1 MITHIDK
8 KEKKIEVS
16 GIVDPI
22 PFSKTLRYSNSEDI
36 NISDL
41 SAASDINEVDLLNN
55 LTNRLVKSKNTFTNV
70 GPTLLIVNP
79 YQRDTT
85 VYTPEQIEHFI
96 KEHKEH
102 PPDLRTKCDEP
113 HLYDTVLIGIDRL
126 IKNNMNQAVVISGE
140 SGAGKTEAAKNCMN
154 CITYYFKSSSG
165 NKTKISEKILG
176 CNPILEA
183 FGNAKTLRN
192 DNSSRF
198 GKYVTIDIDTQKKKI
213 RGAKIKTYLL
223 EKSRITQLAKGERSF
238 HFFYH
243 LLACNDDALLN
254 SLFLTKDPSK
264 YNYLNVSD
272 CVHINTIDDA
282 KLYKE
287 TMECFN
293 LVGFSKE
300 EIDCILK
307 IVSAVLL
314 LGNVKFVDKSGK
326 VEIENKDVVNNICT
340 LLQCDP
346 DEMEKSFT
354 MNIRIVAGN
363 EYPSSV
369 SLPDAISFRDAL
381 AKELYNRMFLWIILK
396 LNSIINSKE
405 EGEKKTIE
413 SNPDINYMKYIGLL
427 DIFGF
432 ECFDVNSLEQLC
444 INYTNEQL
452 QQLYIKDFFESEIEE
467 FKREGLG
474 DKSSLIQYKN
484 NQHIIDLLDLAPN
497 GIFLKLDDCSFQNKP
512 DEYFIDLLK
521 KELMKNKT
529 VKLPRLKKDF
539 KITIF
544 HSAKNVAYDIT
555 NFVVKNKDE
564 LKNTMIKMMINSKNE
579 LMKKMFFDFLD
590 NEEMKKE
597 IEELSKPTLKRVS
610 KFLSGKF
617 RQDIHELITE
627 LKSCECSYIRCLKPN
642 EDKAPYT
649 VLPPLLFNQIQ
660 YLGIFDTIRV
670 RKEGYPSRKEYK
682 NFNKEYNFIYP
693 DLVKLNESDL
703 KISEKI
709 LLRLVPNAEELNKQS
724 TVPLYLFGNSKLY
737 MKQTFNILVE
747 GKKGDIINAKVR
759 AAKIIQASF
768 DFLNKQQRINRITK
782 GTTEFQKFYE
792 VNKFKIAKISKI
804 KKIQKIQALYH
815 AYHLKNHFI
824 KLNNNYDRLQTFL
837 KTFCQQKIYER
848 KLFKVKCLSYRMG
861 VYLKQ
866 LKEKRKRQL
875 REIAFNL
882 IKKSVNNII
891 EIEYNT
897 LWNKVQ
903 PFFLCVLARRRNRK
917 IAIEGK
923 KARENYS
930 KIIVMEM
937 FQMKMLFYKINKF
950 REGNKKIRQFSI
962 TQLSTRYFIKMRES
976 SFIIQAYLKRYK
988 EMIKSRNEIISQYFS
1003 SDIGEK
1009 KSNEKLMEKCL
1020 FPLFTNIKKL
1030 SQSSSS
1036 CSLSYA
1042 KKKYPKL
1049 LSSCVSTKRLHI
1061 EQSDN
1066 IKKEDEDTNYLVPN
1080 YSTYDEGKIKL
1091 FAKILAVDSII
1102 NLSDL
1107 NDNNWHDEYMEI
1119 FTSNMKSNSPIQT
1132 ISIGEGHSLA
1142 INSRGKVYTW
1152 GWNNKSQCGTISSRS
1167 MKSGILPNLS
1177 LKTKKNFPNLPL
1189 IYHQNIQS
1197 LSQNNIGNITIANC
1211 GIDFSYVINEQGKV
1225 YGFGDNENG
1234 ELGLGNTFPVYNP
1247 TPIPTR
1253 EKIKDIKSTKEI
1265 TLILSKEER
1274 VYIWF
1279 HKFNKAS
1286 DSNHSFI
1293 SPLLV
1298 NFEKK
1303 VSITMISCGFNFA
1316 MLLSKHGVVYGV
1328 GNNEQGELGLHIK
1341 NDEANSNGR
1350 NYYYTPEE
1358 NKILSEG
1365 YKEKITNIKCGFK
1378 HTIALTSTWRVYT
1391 WGNNGYGQLGCGNVE
1406 NNKIPIGINV
1416 DPSSR
1421 IIQIAAGFRSSFF
1434 MNEKRQIYYCG
1445 IVDKDNMSKIPKR
1458 FRIGI
1463 KSKEIEDDSSFS
1475 PVRILTT
1482 WSRNMSIFYATV
1494 ADVRR
1499 LKWKIENCSKIGK
1512 ILTTLAIK
1520 WNNDSILC
1528 PYVDNISNYFS
1539 SGVMKKNSQQ

>member
-1 MITHIDK
+1 M
-8 KEKKIEVS
+8 
-16 GIVDPI
+16 
-22 PFSKTLRYSNSEDI
+22 
-36 NISDL
+36 
-41 SAASDINEVDLLNN
+41 
-55 LTNRLVKSKNTFTNV
+55 
-70 GPTLLIVNP
+70 
-79 YQRDTT
+79 
-85 VYTPEQIEHFI
+85 
-96 KEHKEH
+96 
-102 PPDLRTKCDEP
+102 
-113 HLYDTVLIGIDRL
+113 
-126 IKNNMNQAVVISGE
+126 
-140 SGAGKTEAAKNCMN
+140 
-154 CITYYFKSSSG
+154 
-165 NKTKISEKILG
+165 
-176 CNPILEA
+176 
-183 FGNAKTLRN
+183 
-192 DNSSRF
+192 
-198 GKYVTIDIDTQKKKI
+198 
-213 RGAKIKTYLL
+213 
-223 EKSRITQLAKGERSF
+223 
-238 HFFYH
+238 
-243 LLACNDDALLN
+243 
-254 SLFLTKDPSK
+254 
-264 YNYLNVSD
+264 
-272 CVHINTIDDA
+272 
-282 KLYKE
+282 
-287 TMECFN
+287 
-293 LVGFSKE
+293 
-300 EIDCILK
+300 
-307 IVSAVLL
+307 
-314 LGNVKFVDKSGK
+314 
-326 VEIENKDVVNNICT
+326 
-340 LLQCDP
+340 
-346 DEMEKSFT
+346 
-354 MNIRIVAGN
+354 
-363 EYPSSV
+363 
-369 SLPDAISFRDAL
+369 
-381 AKELYNRMFLWIILK
+381 
-396 LNSIINSKE
+396 
-405 EGEKKTIE
+405 
-413 SNPDINYMKYIGLL
+413 
-427 DIFGF
+427 
-432 ECFDVNSLEQLC
+432 
-444 INYTNEQL
+444 
-452 QQLYIKDFFESEIEE
+452 
-467 FKREGLG
+467 
-474 DKSSLIQYKN
+474 
-484 NQHIIDLLDLAPN
+484 
-497 GIFLKLDDCSFQNKP
+497 
-512 DEYFIDLLK
+512 
-521 KELMKNKT
+521 
-529 VKLPRLKKDF
+529 
-539 KITIF
+539 
-544 HSAKNVAYDIT
+544 
-555 NFVVKNKDE
+555 
-564 LKNTMIKMMINSKNE
+564 
-579 LMKKMFFDFLD
+579 
-590 NEEMKKE
+590 
-597 IEELSKPTLKRVS
+597 
-610 KFLSGKF
+610 
-617 RQDIHELITE
+617 
-627 LKSCECSYIRCLKPN
+627 
-642 EDKAPYT
+642 
-649 VLPPLLFNQIQ
+649 
-660 YLGIFDTIRV
+660 
-670 RKEGYPSRKEYK
+670 
-682 NFNKEYNFIYP
+682 
-693 DLVKLNESDL
+693 
-703 KISEKI
+703 
-709 LLRLVPNAEELNKQS
+709 
-724 TVPLYLFGNSKLY
+724 
-737 MKQTFNILVE
+737 
-747 GKKGDIINAKVR
+747 
-759 AAKIIQASF
+759 
-768 DFLNKQQRINRITK
+768 
-782 GTTEFQKFYE
+782 
-792 VNKFKIAKISKI
+792 
-804 KKIQKIQALYH
+804 
-815 AYHLKNHFI
+815 
-824 KLNNNYDRLQTFL
+824 
-837 KTFCQQKIYER
+837 
-848 KLFKVKCLSYRMG
+848 KCLSYRMG

-1020 FPLFTNIKKL
+1020 FPLFTNIKRL